1 MNTPQSVR
9 DRTLR
14 LLILGDIGVEDV
26 ALKQQLDRAGMPM
39 ITRRVDGAPAFREA
53 LLAFAPDIVLS
64 APSVDEFNALAAVA
78 LLRAARPVVPL
89 IVVAHDFDAN
99 TAVASIRGGAEDLVL
114 TTRLHRLAPAIEAAL
129 TVRRPLGALSPRQLE
144 VLRLVSEGQTT
155 SQIARHLGI
164 SVKTVETHRGE
175 LMKRLDIRNVAGLVR
190 YAMRVGLVLPLDRS
204 QALP

>member
-1 MNTPQSVR
+1 MNTPQSVSER
-9 DRTLR
+9 KLR
-14 LLILGDIGVEDV
+14 LLILGNIGLEDA
-26 ALKQQLDRAGMPM
+26 ALQQQLDRAGMPV

-64 APSVDEFNALAAVA
+64 APSLDEFDAAAAVA
-78 LLRAARPVVPL
+78 LLRAARPIVPL
-89 IVVAHDFDAN
+89 IVLAHDFDAD
-99 TAVASIRGGAEDLVL
+99 TAVAWIRGGAEDLVL

-175 LMKRLDIRNVAGLVR
+175 LMKRLDIRTVAGLVR

-204 QALP
+204 QTAP

>member
-26 ALKQQLDRAGMPM
+26 ALKQQLDRAGIPA

-164 SVKTVETHRGE
+164 SVKTVETHRSNIMNKLSLESIVE
-175 LMKRLDIRNVAGLVR
+175 LVHYAVRNQLVT
-190 YAMRVGLVLPLDRS
+190 P
-204 QALP
+204 